1 MYLQL
6 SFYRKMPDLL
16 SVGGY
21 AGPALVERKF
31 WSTESSL
38 NYPAKIDEV
47 LFLLSSSL
55 IFWSEYG

>member
-31 WSTESSL
+31 WSTESIL
-38 NYPAKIDEV
+38 NDPAKIDEIC
-47 LFLLSSSL
+47 L
-55 IFWSEYG
+55 IFW